1 MEAEGIVFA
10 RSFRTLSSAVEH
22 CLHTAVVAGSIPTI
36 MLTKIVKNNWPL
48 LTRLIVYINIYMKNS
63 LKPVTISL
71 DAFSLELLQQ
81 LADDQE
87 KGLDSWLARQIDSAW
102 RVQSQSK
109 NAEER
114 S

>member
-1 MEAEGIVFA
+1 
-10 RSFRTLSSAVEH
+10 
-22 CLHTAVVAGSIPTI
+22 
-36 MLTKIVKNNWPL
+36 
-48 LTRLIVYINIYMKNS
+48 MKNS
-63 LKPVTISL
+63 LEPVTISL
-71 DAFSLELLQQ
+71 DASSLELLQQ
-81 LADDQE
+81 LTDDQE